1 MCLLFCSQGVWYLS
15 MHCRWYSSMPCS
27 RSPGR
32 VISQH
37 ALQVS
42 RPTPRGEVEGLVGW
56 GLQTHTWEGAKS
68 IIFKASRLH
77 GSFLMLHFL
86 PPAMK
91 LGQGYVFTH
100 VCDSVHRGDGIPAC
114 IAGSIPACLAAGL
127 QASNIPACI
136 AGFQAHTQGEVEGS
150 GQVGSQAHTWGVSRP
165 IGGSPGPHLGGV
177 YPSMHWGRSPQQL
190 LLWVARILLEC
201 ILVT

>member
-1 MCLLFCSQGVWYLS
+1 MCLLFCSQGGGIPACIAGGIPACLAAGLQGGWYPS
-15 MHCRWYSSMPCS
+15 MHCRFPGPH
-27 RSPGR
+27 PGR
-32 VISQH
+32 K
-37 ALQVS
+37 L
-42 RPTPRGEVEGLVGW
+42 RGLVGW
-56 GLQTHTWEGAKS
+56 GLQTHTWGGGAKS

-100 VCDSVHRGDGIPAC
+100 VCDSVHRGGGIPAC

-127 QASNIPACI
+127 QGGNIPACI
-136 AGFQAHTQGEVEGS
+136 AGFQAHSQGEVEGS
-150 GQVGSQAHTWGVSRP
+150 GQVGSQAHTWRVSRP

-177 YPSMHWGRSPQQL
+177 YPSMHWGRSPQ
-190 LLWVARILLEC
+190 
-201 ILVT
+201 